1 MEPLRAISRTVQF
14 PESNFDNFCFPA
26 MVLAD
31 NGYDV
36 WMGNFRGNRYGRKHL
51 WIRLDAWDR
60 LDERKFWQFS

>member
-1 MEPLRAISRTVQF
+1 
-14 PESNFDNFCFPA
+14 

-60 LDERKFWQFS
+60 IDERKFWQFS